1 MFRTSWVAIAVLTL
15 VQVFLVGPAANAAS
29 TSTYLPAAE
38 RIVAV
43 GDLHGD
49 FEATRRV
56 LRLAGVIDEADHWAG
71 GDLVF
76 VQTGDVL
83 DRGSGEQAILDLL
96 ERLADEAAAVGG
108 AVYVLNGNHEVMNA
122 ALDLRYV
129 TEGGFADFED
139 AVVFN
144 EEDSTLSEYP
154 VEQRARVV
162 ALRPGG
168 PYARL
173 LADHNA
179 VLVIGS
185 NVFVHGG
192 LLPEHLDYGLERI
205 NEVIRAWLA
214 GEGPNPEWIHRKG
227 SPVWTRR
234 YSDEPDAD
242 ACETLAVVLSRL
254 GASRM
259 IVGHT
264 VQENGITSYCDGRVW
279 CIDVG
284 MSAHYGGEPQA
295 LEIVGDSV
303 RVLREEPIPAEV
315 TR

>member
-1 MFRTSWVAIAVLTL
+1 MFRTSWIAVAILIL
-15 VQVFLVGPAANAAS
+15 VQVLAVGPTAGADPPP
-29 TSTYLPAAE
+29 TYLPAAE

-49 FEATRRV
+49 FDATRRV

-83 DRGSGEQAILDLL
+83 DRGGGEQAILDLL

-108 AVYVLNGNHEVMNA
+108 AIYVLNGNHEVMNG

-129 TEGGFADFED
+129 TESGFADFED
-139 AVVFN
+139 AVVFD
-144 EEDSTLSEYP
+144 EEDSTLAAYP
-154 VEQRARVV
+154 VEQRARVA

-173 LADHNA
+173 LADHN
-179 VLVIGS
+179 VVIVIGS

-205 NEVIRAWLA
+205 NEVVGGWLA
-214 GEGPNPEWIHRKG
+214 GEGPNPDWIHRKG
-227 SPVWTRR
+227 SPV
-234 YSDEPDAD
+234 
-242 ACETLAVVLSRL
+242 
-254 GASRM
+254 
-259 IVGHT
+259 
-264 VQENGITSYCDGRVW
+264 
-279 CIDVG
+279 
-284 MSAHYGGEPQA
+284 
-295 LEIVGDSV
+295 
-303 RVLREEPIPAEV
+303 
-315 TR
+315 